1 LTPVLILSYINPH
14 ELRSLAKNEQK
25 PHRRRGRDRL
35 AGAIE
40 VDETYIGGE
49 RPGKRGRGAEGK
61 TLVAI
66 AVEDK
71 GDAGI
76 GRIRLSIVPD
86 ASSSSLTAFIQ
97 QCIDPGATVYTDDWP
112 AYKNV
117 QSFGYHHE
125 IKNSKGL
132 KIAHLV
138 DSLLKR

>member
-1 LTPVLILSYINPH
+1 MVSP
-14 ELRSLAKNEQK
+14 R
-25 PHRRRGRDRL
+25 RDRL

-49 RPGKRGRGAEGK
+49 RPGKQGRGAEGK

-86 ASSSSLTAFIQ
+86 ASSSSLTQ
-97 QCIDPGATVYTDDWP
+97 HSCSSVLSREPRYTP
-112 AYKNV
+112 MT
-117 QSFGYHHE
+117 GLHTE
-125 IKNSKGL
+125 IF
-132 KIAHLV
+132 
-138 DSLLKR
+138 SLSDTIMN